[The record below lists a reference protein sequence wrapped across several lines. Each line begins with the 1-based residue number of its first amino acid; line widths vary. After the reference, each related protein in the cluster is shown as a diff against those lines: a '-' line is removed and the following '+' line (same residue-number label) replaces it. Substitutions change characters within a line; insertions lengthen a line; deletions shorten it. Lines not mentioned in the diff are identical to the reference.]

1 MLQLTYRNIPLS
13 RITRWKEAMGNALGT
28 ILPQAI
34 GVAISPVP
42 IIAVILMLFS
52 RRARSNGPAF
62 VLGWV
67 LALAVVGSIVLVLA
81 NLGKISAGGTPST
94 LAYVLKLLL
103 GLLFLFLAVRQWR
116 SRPKAGE
123 ELQMPKWMATID
135 TFTAGKAFGLAAL
148 LAGVNPKNLALTL
161 AAALSIAQA
170 GLSGAAPWI
179 ALLIFILL
187 ASLTVAGPVLY
198 YLFAGQSAEKTLTT
212 WKAWLVANNTTV
224 MFILLLVL
232 GVALIGEGLGGVIG

>member
-1 MLQLTYRNIPLS
+1 
-13 RITRWKEAMGNALGT
+13 MGNAIGS

-42 IIAVILMLFS
+42 VIAVILMLFS
-52 RRARSNGPAF
+52 QRARSNGPAF
-62 VLGWV
+62 LAGWV

-81 NLGKISAGGTPST
+81 SLGKVSTGGTPST

-103 GLLFLFLAVRQWR
+103 GLLLLVLAVRQWR

-123 ELQMPKWMATID
+123 EPQMPKWMATIEAI
-135 TFTAGKAFGLAAL
+135 TAGKAFGLAAL
-148 LAGVNPKNLALTL
+148 LAGANPKNLALTL

-170 GLSGAAPWI
+170 GMSGAAPWI
-179 ALLIFILL
+179 ALVVFIIL

-198 YLFAGQSAEKTLTT
+198 YLFAGQSAEKMLAG
-212 WKAWLVANNTTV
+212 WKTWLVTNNTTV
-224 MFILLLVL
+224 MFVLLLVL
-232 GVALIGEGLGGVIG
+232 GAHSFGQGLGGLIG

>member
-1 MLQLTYRNIPLS
+1 
-13 RITRWKEAMGNALGT
+13 MGSAISS

-52 RRARSNGPAF
+52 RRAKSNGPAF
-62 VLGWV
+62 LVGWV
-67 LALAVVGSIVLVLA
+67 LALAVVGSIVLILA
-81 NLGKISAGGTPST
+81 DLGKVSTAGTPSILT
-94 LAYVLKLLL
+94 YVLKLLL
-103 GLLFLFLAVRQWR
+103 GLLFLLLAIRQWR
-116 SRPKAGE
+116 SRPKEGE
-123 ELQMPKWMATID
+123 EPQMPKWMATID
-135 TFTAGKAFGLAAL
+135 TITAGRAFGLAAL

-179 ALLIFILL
+179 VLVVFIIL

-198 YLFAGQSAEKTLTT
+198 YLLAGQSAEKTLNT
-212 WKAWLVANNTTV
+212 WKAWLMANNATV
-224 MFILLLVL
+224 MFILLLVF
-232 GVALIGEGLGGVIG
+232 GVALIGEGLGGLIG

>member
-1 MLQLTYRNIPLS
+1 
-13 RITRWKEAMGNALGT
+13 MGSAISS

-52 RRARSNGPAF
+52 QRARSNGLAF
-62 VLGWV
+62 LVGWV

-81 NLGKISAGGTPST
+81 NLGKVSTAGTPST

-103 GLLFLFLAVRQWR
+103 GLLFLLLAIRQWR
-116 SRPKAGE
+116 SRPKEGE
-123 ELQMPKWMATID
+123 EPQMPKWMATID
-135 TFTAGKAFGLAAL
+135 TITAGKAFGLAAL

-170 GLSGAAPWI
+170 DLSGAAPWI
-179 ALLIFILL
+179 VLVVFIIL
-187 ASLTVAGPVLY
+187 ASLTVAGPVVY
-198 YLFAGQSAEKTLTT
+198 YLLAGQSAEKMLKI
-212 WKAWLVANNTTV
+212 WKAWLMANNATV

-232 GVALIGEGLGGVIG
+232 GVALIGQGLGGLIG